1 MIHAQRVL
9 VRKRSAFWLVL
20 TSYSPRTFRQ
30 ATILP
35 EEAQVTPD
43 CKFRIWLVVP
53 TKKKRITRNK
63 NSSWTGQAV
72 TQTEAGGRCGAHYV
86 RRTRQI

>member
-53 TKKKRITRNK
+53 TKKKRIEGNM
-63 NSSWTGQAV
+63 SCSWTRQAAI
-72 TQTEAGGRCGAHYV
+72 QIEAGVCFAF
-86 RRTRQI
+86 